1 AAHRVGGTVVR
12 ELGHSATVFGL
23 VEAGVGVGVQ
33 PWLSLPLPA
42 GSTLVAR
49 PLTPRAERTV
59 ELVRRRDR
67 SLSPAAQAIWE
78 LVHQMPARAE
88 DLD

>member
-1 AAHRVGGTVVR
+1 
-12 ELGHSATVFGL
+12 
-23 VEAGVGVGVQ
+23 
-33 PWLSLPLPA
+33 
-42 GSTLVAR
+42 R
-49 PLTPRAERTV
+49 PPTPRTGRTV

-78 LVHQMPARAE
+78 LVRQMPARAE

>member
-1 AAHRVGGTVVR
+1 
-12 ELGHSATVFGL
+12 
-23 VEAGVGVGVQ
+23 
-33 PWLSLPLPA
+33 
-42 GSTLVAR
+42 STLVAR
-49 PLTPRAERTV
+49 PRTPRAERTV